1 MEKVVKKIVKFVKK
15 HDNILVA
22 IILLIIMISDVY
34 KFKINNNDELIN
46 FLNTYKMANGLIIYK
61 DTNVIITPLFFYIG
75 KILLILF
82 GQNFVV
88 YRTYNL
94 ILTTILYFLT
104 YKILRELKVGKKLS
118 LFYTVM
124 IVAFTSDIKQA
135 GANYNV
141 LAYCIFE
148 LGLLLELKMKRGNKK
163 NIVQGVILFLVFLAN
178 QKLAVGYF
186 IALCIYNISNKNIKD
201 LAKQLITAAFILVIY
216 LAYLYCQEN
225 LYNFIDYTVLG
236 IGEFKSNKALDSYFI
251 QDVIYIL
258 LILLT
263 LTIYI
268 MCIITA
274 KDKEKKKT
282 YKLLIIFSS
291 CALILTIP
299 ILNYYHLVLSSILM
313 MTSLLYMANNIIE
326 EFMKEKNVNILIT
339 ISTLIFIFIIGIKGI
354 LEVTGYA
361 IILNYGDKN
370 SPFFGT
376 ATSRELSEE
385 IEKVSEYI
393 QNNDKDTIVFST
405 FAPFYSI
412 QLNDLDNKVYDWP
425 LRGNLGK
432 EGEDGL
438 IKQVQELE
446 NTQIL
451 LYESDDRSAEIY
463 QFAYKVV
470 DYIKENMEY
479 VGKIESF
486 DIYQTIK

>member
-1 MEKVVKKIVKFVKK
+1 MEKVVKFVKK

-34 KFKINNNDELIN
+34 KFKTDNNDELIN

-75 KILLILF
+75 KIFLILF
-82 GQNFVV
+82 GQNFIV

-94 ILTTILYFLT
+94 IITTILYFLT
-104 YKILRELKVGKKLS
+104 YKILKELKVGKKLS

-124 IVAFTSDIKQA
+124 LVAFTSDIKQA

-141 LAYCIFE
+141 LVYCIFE
-148 LGLLLELKMKRGNKK
+148 LGLLLEIKMKDGNKK
-163 NIVQGVILFLVFLAN
+163 NIVQGAILFLVFFTN
-178 QKLAVGYF
+178 QKLAAGYF

-201 LAKQLITAAFILVIY
+201 LIKQLITAGLILAIY
-216 LAYLYCQEN
+216 LVYLYSQGN

-236 IGEFKSNKALDSYFI
+236 IGEFKSNKTLDSYFI

-263 LTIYI
+263 ITIYTI
-268 MCIITA
+268 CIFTA

-291 CALILTIP
+291 CALILTVP

-313 MTSLLYMANNIIE
+313 MASLLYMANNIIE
-326 EFMKEKNVNILIT
+326 EFMKEKKINILIT
-339 ISTLIFIFIIGIKGI
+339 IATLIFICILGTKGMT
-354 LEVTGYA
+354 EVINYN
-361 IILNYGDKN
+361 IILNYGDKS
-370 SPFFGT
+370 SPFYGT
-376 ATSRELSEE
+376 ATSKELSEE
-385 IEKVSEYI
+385 IQNVSKYI
-393 QNNDKDTIVFST
+393 QNNDKDTIVLST

-412 QLNDLDNKVYDWP
+412 LLNDLDNKVYDWP

-438 IKQVQELE
+438 IKQIQELE

-451 LYESDDRSAEIY
+451 LYKSDDKSAEIY
-463 QFAYKVV
+463 QFAYKAV

-479 VGKIESF
+479 VGKIENF